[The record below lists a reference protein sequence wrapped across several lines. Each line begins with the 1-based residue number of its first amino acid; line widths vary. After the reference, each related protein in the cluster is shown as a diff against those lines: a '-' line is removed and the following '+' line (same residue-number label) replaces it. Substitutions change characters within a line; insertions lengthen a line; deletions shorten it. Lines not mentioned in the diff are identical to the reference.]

1 MNFTRDAVILS
12 VITPKEGCKLV
23 VRNSKGVGQ
32 EDYLVDAVEV
42 ISFGSS
48 CFFRSSERPKSFLL
62 PINDY
67 EILEIKETRMV
78 LKSATEEKS
87 KIIKKEEGS
96 IKKRFKRRRP
106 IATAEDS
113 TKKERGGDKNDEID
127 KVSSKS
133 SKPLLPPP
141 NTLIKEKLKRLKN
154 EEFFEK
160 NILPG
165 EIKDQEEEKK

>member
-1 MNFTRDAVILS
+1 VNFTRDAVILS

-32 EDYLVDAVEV
+32 EDYLVDAVEI

-48 CFFRSSERPKSFLL
+48 TFFRSLERPKFFLL
-62 PINDY
+62 PVNDY

-78 LKSATEEKS
+78 LKNATDDKS
-87 KIIKKEEGS
+87 ITGKKEGN

-106 IATAEDS
+106 ITTVDTS
-113 TKKERGGDKNDEID
+113 TKEKGGDKNDEID

-141 NTLIKEKLKRLKN
+141 NTLIKEKLERLKN

-165 EIKDQEEEKK
+165 EIKDQGEEEKS